1 MQIAGVNQTL
11 RVLTLGVL
19 LVGVACGPPRRR
31 GPDPDAATVIFIND
45 TGEQANVFAV
55 VPGSQPVKIGT
66 IYALRTETFRVPGI
80 VTGRPNGVRIVADLL
95 ARRGSR
101 ATDPISL
108 PPGSAV
114 QVRLDATLQLT
125 VLPVSGRR

>member
-1 MQIAGVNQTL
+1 MTSSL
-11 RVLTLGVL
+11 RPLVLGLL
-19 LVGVACGPPRRR
+19 LVAGACGPAVRR

-55 VPGSQPVKIGT
+55 VPGSQPVKLGT
-66 IYALRTETFRVPGI
+66 IYALRTETFKVPGT
-80 VTGRPNGVRIVADLL
+80 VTGRPNGLFIVADLL

-108 PPGSAV
+108 PPGASI
-114 QVRLDATLQLT
+114 QVRLNANLQLT

>member
-1 MQIAGVNQTL
+1 MTRSL
-11 RVLTLGVL
+11 RPLALGLL
-19 LVGVACGPPRRR
+19 LVAASCGPAVRR

-55 VPGSQPVKIGT
+55 VPGSQPVKLGT
-66 IYALRTETFRVPGI
+66 IYALRTETFKVPGT
-80 VTGRPNGVRIVADLL
+80 VTGRPNGVHIVADML

-108 PPGSAV
+108 PPGSSV
-114 QVRLDATLQLT
+114 QVRLDATFQLT
-125 VLPVSGRR
+125 VLPVSRRR